1 MIQNGQRAE
10 PTVSQVPG
18 PSITNATRD
27 RGSGRFE
34 QQWRRCELACDD
46 DMIEI
51 GIVASLAHP
60 GGNFTGLNKMTPEY
74 TAKRLDLLK
83 DMLPEATYEAIAE
96 KVPAFQKAKA

>member
-1 MIQNGQRAE
+1 
-10 PTVSQVPG
+10 
-18 PSITNATRD
+18 
-27 RGSGRFE
+27 
-34 QQWRRCELACDD
+34 
-46 DMIEI
+46 MIET

-83 DMLPEATYEAIAE
+83 DMLPEATYKAIAE